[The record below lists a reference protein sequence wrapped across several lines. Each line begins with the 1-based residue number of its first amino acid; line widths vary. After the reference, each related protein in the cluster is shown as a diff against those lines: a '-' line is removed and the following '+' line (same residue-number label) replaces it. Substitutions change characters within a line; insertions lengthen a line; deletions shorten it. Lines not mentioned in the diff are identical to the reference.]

1 MNPDT
6 DENRDSI
13 LNENNPDSSTLFD
26 RVVSIIEQARAN
38 TVRAINSN
46 MVVSYWLIG
55 REIVEDI
62 QAGRERADYGRQTTE
77 ELSENLTR
85 HYGKGFS
92 AANLRLFRKFYLE
105 YSDRSIDDSRQNNPV
120 THSLSSSEKTGRAYD
135 SATFI
140 NDEFVTQRVQNS
152 KGYPLGALF
161 DDGELNVGLNPRLS
175 WSHYRALMRVKK
187 KDARLFYEQETAECS
202 WDRRTL
208 ERHIRSQYYERM
220 LKSQQPEDLRKSG
233 REMTLSTSIAIDS
246 LKDPYVLEFLDLPE
260 ISVLHESH
268 LEAAIITHLHSFLME
283 LGKGFAFVGRQ
294 KRMRF
299 ADTDLYVDLVFY
311 NCILKCYLLVD
322 LKMGELSYRD
332 VGQMDGYVRMFDDL
346 YIAEDDNPTIGLIL
360 CTDKNDAVARY
371 SVLSERKQIFASKYM
386 LYLPTEEEL
395 ATELRRERCLIE
407 ERLNDEKNRGEGLTG
422 DEDE

>member
-233 REMTLSTSIAIDS
+233 REMTISSSIAIDS

-268 LEAAIITHLHSFLME
+268 LEAAIITHLQSFLME